1 MQFRVKEL
9 REKKKLTQQELADR
23 SGVSRS
29 LIVSLETGE
38 RTVTTTSTIEKL
50 ADALGVSVKSIFF
63 T

>member
-9 REKKKLTQQELADR
+9 REKKKMTQEELAAK

-29 LIVSLETGE
+29 LICTLESGE
-38 RTVTTTSTIEKL
+38 RTVTTTGTIEKL

-63 T
+63 A